1 MKKIIFCMLLS
12 LVLVSLIFGNV
23 FAKNYNWRCMV
34 PTRGIAAGDILKNL
48 VKEIEEKTGGHLK
61 IELFVPGEHP
71 YKGGDLLRAV
81 SSGEVDMAGIMGGYV
96 SGVEPIFGLVDL
108 PLLIPNGDILVYKK
122 VVEELRNGYLK
133 KVFDKWGLKEVF
145 TYITS
150 GQEFYLKEGWIEDFN
165 SLKGKKIRTW
175 CTEVTDFIK
184 LMNGI
189 PVSIPL
195 GENYTALQTGLLDG
209 TTTSFVPAYNNNIMD
224 TCKNIVMSETSFSGT
239 MYVVNKDV
247 WNELPEDIQKIATEV
262 FERNRELHELDLQI
276 MAALTLQKAFITHDI
291 KAHPIPRDFR
301 EELTERAYNAIW
313 KPWIER
319 AGENGQE
326 AFDLV
331 VNILED
337 MGYKIP
343 KE

>member
-1 MKKIIFCMLLS
+1 MLPLT
-12 LVLVSLIFGNV
+12 N
-23 FAKNYNWRCMV
+23 
-34 PTRGIAAGDILKNL
+34 
-48 VKEIEEKTGGHLK
+48 LK
-61 IELFVPGEHP
+61 IV
-71 YKGGDLLRAV
+71 
-81 SSGEVDMAGIMGGYV
+81 
-96 SGVEPIFGLVDL
+96 
-108 PLLIPNGDILVYKK
+108 N
-122 VVEELRNGYLK
+122 ELRTGYLN
-133 KVFDKWGLKEVF
+133 KVFDKWGVKEVF
-145 TYITS
+145 NYLTS

-209 TTTSFVPAYNNNIMD
+209 TTTSFVAAYNNNILD
-224 TCKNIVMSETSFSGT
+224 TCKNVVISETSFSGT

-247 WNELPEDIQKIATEV
+247 WNELPEEIQKIATEV
-262 FERNRELHELDLQI
+262 FERNRELHELDLQT
-276 MAALTLQKAFITHDI
+276 MAAQTLQKAFITHDI

-301 EELTERAYNAIW
+301 KELTKRAYNAIW
-313 KPWIER
+313 KPWIKR

-343 KE
+343 IPKE